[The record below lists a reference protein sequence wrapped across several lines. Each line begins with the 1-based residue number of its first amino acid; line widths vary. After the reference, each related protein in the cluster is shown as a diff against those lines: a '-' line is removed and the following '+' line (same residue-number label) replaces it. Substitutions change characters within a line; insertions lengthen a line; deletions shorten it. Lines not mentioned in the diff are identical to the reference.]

1 MAKRKNCRQ
10 LKVHRSSGYQYQD
23 TPAIVMK
30 GNWLKE
36 YGFDS
41 DTAIN
46 VECENGKLI
55 TGPLFTDTPN
65 SRISK
70 LRDSAYLY
78 PPHFPISTSL

>member
-1 MAKRKNCRQ
+1 MAKIKNFRQ

-23 TPAIVMK
+23 TPAIIMK

-55 TGPLFTDTPN
+55 ITP
-65 SRISK
+65 REPEKHIICF
-70 LRDSAYLY
+70 LQA
-78 PPHFPISTSL
+78 FFA

>member
-1 MAKRKNCRQ
+1 MAKIKNFRQ

-23 TPAIVMK
+23 TPAIIMK

-55 TGPLFTDTPN
+55 ITP
-65 SRISK
+65 REPEKHIIRTIIEK
-70 LRDSAYLY
+70 DGVCHIAEEKVVYR
-78 PPHFPISTSL
+78 

>member
-1 MAKRKNCRQ
+1 MAKIKNCRQ

-55 TGPLFTDTPN
+55 ITP
-65 SRISK
+65 REPEKHIITTIIEK
-70 LRDSAYLY
+70 DGVCHVAEEKVVYR
-78 PPHFPISTSL
+78 